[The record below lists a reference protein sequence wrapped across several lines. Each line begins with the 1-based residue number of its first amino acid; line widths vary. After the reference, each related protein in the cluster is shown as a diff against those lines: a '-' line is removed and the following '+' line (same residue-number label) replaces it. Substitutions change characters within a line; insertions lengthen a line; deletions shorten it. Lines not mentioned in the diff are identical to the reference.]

1 MLLAKMVLTVQTDGL
16 LQESSCWRVAGD
28 ACNEVG
34 ANVQNS
40 ETDRF
45 ILTDPKWQWSQHCD
59 SNLE

>member
-1 MLLAKMVLTVQTDGL
+1 VQTDGL
-16 LQESSCWRVAGD
+16 LQEKFLLAGD

-45 ILTDPKWQWSQHCD
+45 ILTGPKWQ
-59 SNLE
+59 